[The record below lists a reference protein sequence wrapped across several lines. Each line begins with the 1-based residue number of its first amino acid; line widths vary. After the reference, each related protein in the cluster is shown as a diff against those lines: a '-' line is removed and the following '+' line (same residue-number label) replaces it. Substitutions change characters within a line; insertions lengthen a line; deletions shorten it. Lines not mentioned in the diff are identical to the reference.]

1 MIVLLA
7 LPAAF
12 RLRKYLLNVGEA
24 SDVLLIFLYMVFY
37 VIIPGMVSAI
47 QAVSDTYDRS
57 NSSERKTI

>member
-1 MIVLLA
+1 MA
-7 LPAAF
+7 PSFF
-12 RLRKYLLNVGEA
+12 RKPILHHYTDLT

-57 NSSERKTI
+57 NSSERKPI